1 MYGDLNAIKNDRDVF
16 ELLATQHCFERAEI
30 RTIMEPVM
38 RDCLVLNSDLD
49 RLFKSLPEETVL
61 ALSCFASHG
70 MIFSGRQVILV
81 NEFDSAKGFYKI
93 FGVEENIR
101 LLAQKYPNAY
111 LVVIYACCREI
122 FMVAHHSGGI
132 SLAQVNEIKLAKRVR
147 KKQAIEKLEK
157 MLHYQLKA
165 ILNNSKQVLDNQS
178 RLQRAIEASKKDRIR
193 RKNMEKL

>member
-16 ELLATQHCFERAEI
+16 EILATQHCFERAEI

-38 RDCLVLNSDLD
+38 RDCLVIDADLH
-49 RLFKSLPEETVL
+49 RLFKSLPDETIL

-101 LLAQKYPNAY
+101 LLAKKYPNAY

-132 SLAQVNEIKLAKRVR
+132 SLAQVNEIKLAKRIR

-178 RLQRAIEASKKDRIR
+178 RLQRAIIASKKDRIK
-193 RKNMEKL
+193 RKNME